1 MAIIKM
7 AEVLSEIFIVMAAG
21 YYIAFIK
28 LVKEENLKMLADLI
42 ILISTPLL
50 IFYSMYSTYK
60 PNLLKVS
67 YILPFVS
74 SATLIL
80 TLIVSILIFK
90 VFKVPFEK
98 KNVFYA
104 LSSFSNTIFLG
115 LPINLALFG
124 DISIPYVI
132 LYDFGHTALF
142 WTLGIWILSEEKKI
156 DILAFKKILNPS
168 FIALILS
175 FLIAISRIKVPEIFL
190 KSAQMIGSITVPLAM
205 LFIGMN
211 MYLIKK
217 DEIET
222 SVYVSAVIKL
232 IISPLIAFM
241 LVYFL
246 NLPIDAKKIAVL
258 EAAMPTMMSVAI
270 VAKQFNVKNSFAS
283 FGVVIMNM
291 LSFLTIP
298 MFLVLISAF

>member
-156 DILAFKKILNPS
+156 DILSFKKILNPS

>member
-7 AEVLSEIFIVMAAG
+7 AEVLSEIFIVMAVG

-28 LVKEENLKMLADLI
+28 LVKEENLKMLADLV

-60 PNLLKVS
+60 PDLLKVS

-142 WTLGIWILSEEKKI
+142 WTLGIWILSEEKKL

-175 FLIAISRIKVPEIFL
+175 FLIAVSRIKVPEIFL

-217 DEIET
+217 GEIET

-270 VAKQFNVKNSFAS
+270 VAKQLNVKNSFAS

-298 MFLVLISAF
+298 MFLVLISVF